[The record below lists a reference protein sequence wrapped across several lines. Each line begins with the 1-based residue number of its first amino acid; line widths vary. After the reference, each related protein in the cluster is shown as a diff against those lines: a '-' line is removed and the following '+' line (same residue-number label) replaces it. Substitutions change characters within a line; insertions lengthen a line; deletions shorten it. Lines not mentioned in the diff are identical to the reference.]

1 MTVAR
6 GAALG
11 ALALAVVVVAVIL
24 LRGDGGTEYKLRFQ
38 TAGQLVNDDDVQI
51 GGRRIGS
58 IRKIVLTDNNQAEVT
73 IKVEDAY
80 APLHEGTTAII
91 RASSL
96 SGIANR
102 YIQLTPAPDRPGKG
116 DDLED
121 GAMLGTEK
129 TTTVVDLDQLFD
141 TLDKKTLG
149 GLQRVIRGFATQY
162 DGRTLDKKSTA
173 AYQANRSAKYLN
185 PFLSTTDTLV
195 NQVIKD
201 QPVLTRF
208 LVDSS
213 ELVTALA
220 ARRDDLSSLV
230 SNTNQ
235 TAGALADE
243 SEALDTTLSRLPT
256 TLRKANTT
264 FVNLRSTL
272 ADLTVLVDE
281 SKPATKKLAPF
292 LRALR
297 PLVQSAEPTI
307 RDLRRLISEPGPGN
321 DAIDL
326 LNKTPTLAKS
336 SGTVF
341 PRAITALKQSLPVI
355 SYIRPYA
362 PDFVSWLR
370 DFGQGAANYDANGH
384 FARIQPMFNAF
395 NFTDNP
401 AGGVLT
407 PITPALRQAGL
418 TTNYFSR
425 CPGAAS
431 QPRPDGSN
439 PFLDQGRFTPG
450 NGTPSNP
457 GDCDPSQVPPGP

>member
-11 ALALAVVVVAVIL
+11 ALALAVVIVAVIL
-24 LRGDGGTEYKLRFQ
+24 LRGSGGTEYKLRFQ
-38 TAGQLVNDDDVQI
+38 TAGQLVKDDDVQI

-58 IRKIVLTDNNQAEVT
+58 IRKIELTDDNQARIT
-73 IKVEDAY
+73 IKVDSAY
-80 APLHEGTTAII
+80 APLHQGTTATI

-102 YIQLTPAPDRPGKG
+102 YIQLTPGPNSGKK
-116 DDLED
+116 LKD
-121 GAMLGTEK
+121 GATLNTEK
-129 TTTVVDLDQLFD
+129 TTTIVDLDQLFN
-141 TLDKKTLG
+141 TLDKKTLA
-149 GLQRVIRGFATQY
+149 GLQNVIKGFAVQY

-173 AYQANRSAKYLN
+173 AYQANRSAKYFN
-185 PFLSTTDTLV
+185 PFLSTTDTLI
-195 NQVIKD
+195 NQVTKD
-201 QPVLTRF
+201 QPTLQRF

-213 ELVTALA
+213 ELVTSIA
-220 ARRDDLSSLV
+220 AKRDDLSALI

-243 SEALDTTLSRLPT
+243 SSALDTTLAQLPT

-281 SKPATKKLAPF
+281 SKPATKDLAKF

-297 PLVQSAEPTI
+297 PLLQKSEPTI
-307 RDLRRLISEPGPGN
+307 RDLSALIRSPGPAN

-326 LNKTPTLAKS
+326 LNKTPTLS
-336 SGTVF
+336 QQSGVVF
-341 PRAITALKQSLPVI
+341 PRGVTALKQSLPVI

-362 PDFVSWLR
+362 PEFIMWLR
-370 DFGQGAANYDANGH
+370 DFGQSTANYDANGH
-384 FARIQPMFNAF
+384 FARISPMFNAF
-395 NFTDNP
+395 SFTDNA

-407 PITPALRQAGL
+407 PITPAMRQAGL

-439 PFLDQGRFTPG
+439 PFLDEGRLKPG
-450 NGTPSNP
+450 NGTPANP